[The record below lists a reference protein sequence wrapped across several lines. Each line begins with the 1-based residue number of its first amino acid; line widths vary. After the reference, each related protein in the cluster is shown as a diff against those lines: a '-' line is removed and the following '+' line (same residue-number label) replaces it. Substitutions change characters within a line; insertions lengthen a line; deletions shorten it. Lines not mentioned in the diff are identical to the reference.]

1 MKSLFG
7 IKAKVNFNRDL
18 KELNELEGR
27 VMHVATQRPYTS
39 PAHLDQI
46 SPELC
51 RLYDKSK
58 FAFKKYLGSI
68 SGWSPD
74 LHV

>member
-1 MKSLFG
+1 
-7 IKAKVNFNRDL
+7 
-18 KELNELEGR
+18 
-27 VMHVATQRPYTS
+27 MHVATQRPYTS